1 MKRTAIAAPRLRF
14 VGGVRKGSRSIPL
27 LMVLLAPALGACSM
41 ATVETASTAVPPGV
55 KEPGAARKRAVA
67 LAKADPREK
76 ECLVRAMYFEANRSS
91 DAGLLGVGTVV
102 MNRVESQRYP
112 ETICGVVG
120 APRQFASGVMTRP
133 MTERGL
139 TRIEAL
145 ADDILNGK
153 RNAQVGEAKHFH
165 TAGLRFGYANMH
177 YVTVAG
183 GNAFY
188 IKGERSERRRYEMPN
203 YQVASLSTS
212 EPVATTASLGT
223 TSFASAPLAFAP
235 TPVAYETA
243 SPVLDAPAIKLVR
256 SAPLPPDRPLDLDLP
271 KKTARAFLAPP
282 KTDLRIAALLPPP
295 RDLRGTIPLD

>member
-1 MKRTAIAAPRLRF
+1 MKRTAITATRLRLA
-14 VGGVRKGSRSIPL
+14 GGVRKRSRSIPL
-27 LMVLLAPALGACSM
+27 MLALLAPALGACSM
-41 ATVETASTAVPPGV
+41 SPVETASTTAATPGV
-55 KEPGAARKRAVA
+55 KEPAAARKRAVT

-102 MNRVESQRYP
+102 MNRVESPRYP

-120 APRQFASGVMTRP
+120 APRQFAAGVLSRP

-139 TRIEAL
+139 SRIEAI
-145 ADDILNGK
+145 AEEILEGK

-165 TAGLRFGYANMH
+165 TAGLRFGYKNMH

-188 IKGERSERRRYEMPN
+188 IKGERPERRRDEQPS
-203 YQVASLSTS
+203 YQVAALSS
-212 EPVATTASLGT
+212 SAPIATTAPAGT
-223 TSFASAPLAFAP
+223 TSFSSAPLAFAP
-235 TPVAYETA
+235 EPTFTRAAVNETPIA
-243 SPVLDAPAIKLVR
+243 KLIR
-256 SAPLPPDRPLDLDLP
+256 SAPLPPDRPLDLDMP
-271 KKTARAFLAPP
+271 KRTAKVFPAQP
-282 KTDLRIAALLPPP
+282 KADMQVAALLPPP